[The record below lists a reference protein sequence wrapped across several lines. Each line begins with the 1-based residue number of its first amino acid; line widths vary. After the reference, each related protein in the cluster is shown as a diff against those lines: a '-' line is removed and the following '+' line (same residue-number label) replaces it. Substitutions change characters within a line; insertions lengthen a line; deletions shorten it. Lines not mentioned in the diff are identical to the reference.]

1 MSRGETQ
8 LHCSDSMPSGLTKM
22 VITVGGQSTPRS
34 CPWCPS
40 GQVAHPSVRL
50 SAPDQVAHRSSG
62 VRPRSARRMCL
73 HRLKTM
79 GVTLHDD
86 GHRSTRSRLARPA
99 QHLLMHPMGCTYFLR
114 PARPFFTCRNS
125 CTLAGRIG
133 TDAWRLVVLMTNL
146 TVSQARASQ
155 NPGRAPGGSTTYENH
170 GGGCRRHRWRCHR
183 GRRCPGC
190 SNARVFRH
198 SARQGRPRPGHHGP
212 VSRPAAF
219 RWTLRRL

>member
-1 MSRGETQ
+1 MRRVRTVRCRKMSRGETQ

-50 SAPDQVAHRSSG
+50 SAPGQVAHRSSG

-99 QHLLMHPMGCTYFLR
+99 QHLLMQPMWVHIFPQTCT
-114 PARPFFTCRNS
+114 S
-125 CTLAGRIG
+125 
-133 TDAWRLVVLMTNL
+133 VLH
-146 TVSQARASQ
+146 VSEFMHV
-155 NPGRAPGGSTTYENH
+155 GRAH
-170 GGGCRRHRWRCHR
+170 RHRCMASRSLDDKPDSVAGESQPGPGPR
-183 GRRCPGC
+183 TRREYY
-190 SNARVFRH
+190 
-198 SARQGRPRPGHHGP
+198 
-212 VSRPAAF
+212 
-219 RWTLRRL
+219 L